1 MNQHAAWTVLNK
13 HSGFLPSLPPKKLL
27 QPVAPVKS
35 LQVLIIWCP
44 RLQQWKR
51 FDILLTF
58 CSKSVPFFPTQR
70 HGVRRPEVIGWQ
82 SEACETIW
90 LSHIAYWNNFLIYI
104 IYIIIYNWYNHCT
117 LPDRVLFT
125 WLVVESDLSIISY
138 TKTSWWNRRWLF
150 VISKSSQCIWGRNLW
165 SLWSQRSNV
174 RTSAGGASNSGWFL
188 FWSHWGLHRIR
199 ITLSSRD
206 VGNPGILDADVKKH
220 IHHGP
225 ITIWLNL
232 IVCGLRIFFVEFG
245 HQVRALEKVCT
256 DLVAGAKAKEG
267 LKFSRVDLRYRHGIG
282 KLQKKCLDV
291 LVGGLDQD
299 LKVAGPTRPNTQ
311 LFVKASK
318 I

>member
-104 IYIIIYNWYNHCT
+104 IYIIIYNWHNHCT

-206 VGNPGILDADVKKH
+206 VGNPGCRCEKTHTSQSDW
-220 IHHGP
+220 
-225 ITIWLNL
+225 IWLFVDWVFFFWVWTPGSRTGEGVHWPGGWRQSQGGSEVFTSWL
-232 IVCGLRIFFVEFG
+232 TVPPWDRQTPEKMSGCPSWWLGPGPESSWAYTSQHSVVCKSI
-245 HQVRALEKVCT
+245 
-256 DLVAGAKAKEG
+256 
-267 LKFSRVDLRYRHGIG
+267 
-282 KLQKKCLDV
+282 
-291 LVGGLDQD
+291 
-299 LKVAGPTRPNTQ
+299 
-311 LFVKASK
+311 
-318 I
+318 

>member
-1 MNQHAAWTVLNK
+1 MSEIAAVKKVWYFA
-13 HSGFLPSLPPKKLL
+13 HFLLK
-27 QPVAPVKS
+27 VGA
-35 LQVLIIWCP
+35 
-44 RLQQWKR
+44 
-51 FDILLTF
+51 
-58 CSKSVPFFPTQR
+58 FFPTQR

-104 IYIIIYNWYNHCT
+104 IYIIIYNWHNHCT

-206 VGNPGILDADVKKH
+206 VGNPGCRCEKTHTSQSDW
-220 IHHGP
+220 
-225 ITIWLNL
+225 IWLF
-232 IVCGLRIFFVEFG
+232 VDWVFFFEFG

>member
-104 IYIIIYNWYNHCT
+104 IYIIIYNWHNHCT

-206 VGNPGILDADVKKH
+206 VGNPGCRCEKTHTSQSDW
-220 IHHGP
+220 
-225 ITIWLNL
+225 IWLF
-232 IVCGLRIFFVEFG
+232 VDWVFFFLSLDTRFA
-245 HQVRALEKVCT
+245 HWRRCALTWWLAPKPRRVWSFHELT
-256 DLVAGAKAKEG
+256 YGTAMGSAN
-267 LKFSRVDLRYRHGIG
+267 SRKNVWM
-282 KLQKKCLDV
+282 
-291 LVGGLDQD
+291 
-299 LKVAGPTRPNTQ
+299 
-311 LFVKASK
+311 S
-318 I
+318 